1 MRSGPKNL
9 VSKVLRCALG
19 LALRSGYT
27 SLVVSTGK
35 VRPKAQR
42 SGLGTKGEVR
52 LRIIWVK
59 VFASP
64 ENSCR
69 EQLDGYA
76 TFDLLL
82 PQRNETSPSHDQMV
96 EQSEA

>member
-1 MRSGPKNL
+1 MRFGTCFEERIYLPGSASDSATSG
-9 VSKVLRCALG
+9 
-19 LALRSGYT
+19 
-27 SLVVSTGK
+27 STGK
-35 VRPKAQR
+35 VRHKAQR